1 MTLTQT
7 NSSKTFASNWQIAD
21 SGAVRGLASAPEK
34 PAEWIA
40 SKSTPWGFSAASSTS
55 AFSLFSYSFN
65 IKKEL

>member
-34 PAEWIA
+34 PAE
-40 SKSTPWGFSAASSTS
+40 
-55 AFSLFSYSFN
+55 
-65 IKKEL
+65 